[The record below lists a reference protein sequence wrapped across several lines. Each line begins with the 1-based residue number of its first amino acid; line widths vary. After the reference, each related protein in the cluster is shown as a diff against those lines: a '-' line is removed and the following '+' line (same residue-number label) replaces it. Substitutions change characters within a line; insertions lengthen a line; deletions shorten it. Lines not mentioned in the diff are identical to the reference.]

1 MDKFYLIII
10 THALN
15 MSIANVKAKLGL
27 DTLKPIAEVSFYNA
41 QSIDKGICIGK
52 YDDKILIVSQDRIF
66 GFYEKEATSFEM
78 QMTSLFPNSE
88 IAALTLYDTVDLYG
102 YSIIQDGKRVR
113 VKSGADSEV
122 YIDVGNRLKEEE
134 DVLKKEIFSADE
146 MKEMKQKYTSK
157 EVERFVEN
165 EVGVRVTHA
174 LLLRY
179 FNNYQVFDKIQLT
192 EYQ

>member
-1 MDKFYLIII
+1 MDKLYLIII
-10 THALN
+10 THALSVN
-15 MSIANVKAKLGL
+15 LATVKAKLGV
-27 DTLKPIAEVSFYNA
+27 DTLKFIKEINLYDA

-52 YDDKILIVSQDRIF
+52 YDDKIIIVSQDKVF
-66 GFYEKEATSFEM
+66 GFYEKDLVPFEK
-78 QMTSLFPNSE
+78 QLTGLFPNSE
-88 IAALTLYDTVDLYG
+88 IVALTLDDTVDLYG
-102 YSIIQDGKRVR
+102 YSIIQDGKRFR

-122 YIDVGNRLKEEE
+122 YIDVGNKLKEED
-134 DVLKKEIFSADE
+134 DVLKKDIFSPDE

-165 EVGVRVTHA
+165 EVGVRVTYA

>member
-27 DTLKPIAEVSFYNA
+27 DSLKPIAEVSFYNA
-41 QSIDKGICIGK
+41 QSIDKGVCIGK
-52 YDDKILIVSQDRIF
+52 YDDKILVVSQDRVF
-66 GFYEKEATSFEM
+66 GFYEKEASLFEK
-78 QMTSLFPNSE
+78 QITSLFPDSE

-102 YSIIQDGKRVR
+102 YSIIRGGKRVR
-113 VKSGADSEV
+113 IKSGADSEV
-122 YIDVGNRLKEEE
+122 YIDIGNKLKEED
-134 DVLKKEIFSADE
+134 DVLKEVIFSPDE
-146 MKEMKQKYTSK
+146 MKEMQQKYSSK

-174 LLLRY
+174 LLLKY
-179 FNNYQVFDKIQLT
+179 FDNYEVFDKMQLT

>member
-27 DTLKPIAEVSFYNA
+27 DDLKPIAEVSFYNA
-41 QSIDKGICIGK
+41 QSIEKGVCIGK
-52 YDDKILIVSQDRIF
+52 YDDKILIVSQDKIF
-66 GFYEKEATSFEM
+66 GFYEREVAPFEKHI
-78 QMTSLFPNSE
+78 TSLFPDSE

-102 YSIIQDGKRVR
+102 YSISQNGKRIR

-122 YIDVGNRLKEEE
+122 YINTGNKLKEED
-134 DVLKKEIFSADE
+134 DVLKEEIFSADE

-157 EVERFVEN
+157 EVEHFVEN

-179 FNNYQVFDKIQLT
+179 FNNYEVFDKIRLT

>member
-15 MSIANVKAKLGL
+15 MSVATVKAKLGL
-27 DTLKPIAEVSFYNA
+27 DNLKPITEISFYNA
-41 QSIDKGICIGK
+41 QSVDKGICIGK
-52 YDDKILIVSQDRIF
+52 YEDKILIVSQEKIF
-66 GFYEKEATSFEM
+66 GLFGKDVTPFEKGITE
-78 QMTSLFPNSE
+78 LFPKSE

-113 VKSGADSEV
+113 VKSGADSKV
-122 YIDVGNRLKEEE
+122 YIDIGDKLKEEN
-134 DVLKKEIFSADE
+134 DVLKTEIFSPDE

-174 LLLRY
+174 LLLKY
-179 FNNYQVFDKIQLT
+179 FNNYEVLDKIQLT

>member
-1 MDKFYLIII
+1 MDKLYLIII
-10 THALN
+10 THAL
-15 MSIANVKAKLGL
+15 SANLATVKAKVEF
-27 DTLKPIAEVSFYNA
+27 DTLKLIKEINLYDA

-52 YDDKILIVSQDRIF
+52 YDDKIVIVSQDKVF
-66 GFYEKEATSFEM
+66 GFYEKEVTPFEK
-78 QMTSLFPNSE
+78 QLTVLFPNSE
-88 IAALTLYDTVDLYG
+88 IAALTLYDIVDLYG
-102 YSIIQDGKRVR
+102 YSIIQGGKRVR
-113 VKSGADSEV
+113 VKSGADSEI
-122 YIDVGNRLKEEE
+122 YIDIGNRLKEED
-134 DVLKKEIFSADE
+134 DVLKEDIFSPDE